1 MAETRSDRG
10 SSFWV
15 WATIAIV
22 IAAIVTAVIMTRD
35 ETTDEGTIPQVETGR
50 TP

>member
-1 MAETRSDRG
+1 MAETRRDRG
-10 SSFWV
+10 SSFWI

-22 IAAIVTAVIMTRD
+22 IAAIVAAVVMTRD
-35 ETTDEGTIPQVETGR
+35 ETDDGAPIPPVETSA